1 MESYAGDIPQATKRS
16 KTIKDLKIALQL
28 VLENLP
34 RKPIKKVYTETQNMC
49 GRLVVDNVNTCCDAL
64 LSFFCN
70 NYLRYDFKNGFCYVI
85 SGNTF

>member
-34 RKPIKKVYTETQNMC
+34 RKPIKKALYRDSEHVWC
-49 GRLVVDNVNTCCDAL
+49 ILVVDNVNTGCDVL

-70 NYLRYDFKNGFCYVI
+70 NYLRHGFKNRFLLRYAA
-85 SGNTF
+85 